1 MRNYMERAPGTVELD
16 EAECHALECA
26 FTNNPKIIAQLAEL
40 ADERDMKLWA
50 EELKG
55 TSHLVFV
62 PSEVMK
68 TVYFQ
73 IADAEI
79 ERLAHGN
86 NTLYCGHS
94 SEDHL
99 EALRSIE
106 STFSQSVN

>member
-1 MRNYMERAPGTVELD
+1 MERAPGSVELD

-26 FTNNPKIIAQLAEL
+26 FANNPGTIAQLTQL
-40 ADERDMKLWA
+40 ADKRDMELWE

-62 PSEVMK
+62 PDEAMK

-79 ERLAHGN
+79 KRLAREN
-86 NTLYCGHS
+86 VALYCGHS
-94 SEDHL
+94 NEDHV
-99 EALRSIE
+99 EALKSVESIFGP
-106 STFSQSVN
+106 TVN